1 MPQSDEQNRLEKRD
15 QEMWTAYCRG
25 ATQQQLA
32 DKYKISQSAVS
43 QRLKAIREAI
53 PPEEKEQVRRRHLDV
68 FADMVGELYP
78 LVKAD
83 PVPAYS
89 NGRRMTQPNPEDPDN
104 PEAEVPVWDH
114 SGRIAAMKEVRAIL
128 EREAKLVGVDAP
140 SQAEI
145 TASVDHRPSELLSLI
160 ERARRQS
167 EEDEARLREGPA

>member
-1 MPQSDEQNRLEKRD
+1 MPQSQDANRLAARD
-15 QEMWTAYCRG
+15 QEMWIAYCQG
-25 ATQQQLA
+25 KTQQQLA
-32 DKYKISQSAVS
+32 DKYGISQTTVS
-43 QRLKAIREAI
+43 ERLKALREAI

-89 NGRRMTQPNPEDPDN
+89 NGRRMTQPDPEDPDG
-104 PEAEVPVWDH
+104 EEVPVWDH

-128 EREAKLVGVDAP
+128 EREAKLTGVDAP

-167 EEDEARLREGPA
+167 EEDESRLREGPA